1 MSWIN
6 RLVGSLRKRPLE
18 NDLDDEL
25 QFHIQMRTQEFIA
38 SGMTPEDA
46 RFRAQRLFGNQLL
59 LKERTRDMDTIRS
72 FETLLQDLR
81 YGLRMLRKAPGFTTV
96 AVLSLALG
104 IGANTAI
111 FSVINGVILRP
122 LPYPDP
128 ARLVSLEEQ
137 TQPLGGRWSMSY
149 LNFLDCERD
158 SHSFQGMAAYLQRG
172 ANLTAPGEPI
182 YVGTR
187 QVSAGFFSVLGIQP
201 ARGRAFLRQEDQR
214 GAAPVAI
221 ISHIFWQE
229 RFGGDPQ
236 TVGAKMT
243 LNGKSYTIVGVLP
256 SSFRFFSNTQILTP
270 MGQNDDVTMRSREI
284 HPGIWGIAR
293 LKPGIRMEQARSEL
307 TLIGRRLAQQY
318 PDTNGDRTFGIMP
331 LKQNI
336 VGDAG
341 PTLFLLAGA
350 VGLVLL
356 IACAN
361 VGNLFLARSISRS
374 REFAIRAA
382 LGAGR
387 GRVIRQVLTESTLL
401 GLAGGLAGLLLA
413 SVGTRFL
420 LKHLPGDL
428 PRMDEI
434 AVDARVLLFTLFASV
449 FTGIVFGLLPAL
461 RQRSNAEEAL
471 KQGTRGNT
479 SGLRRLQSSFVVAE
493 VALAFVLLAGSGL
506 MLRTILKLWSVNPGF
521 DPHGVLVTGVGLS
534 PNVVKD
540 AALMRT
546 AWLEILNKAQS
557 IPGVESAAVNS
568 IVPFRG
574 DENEIQYWTGS
585 APPPL
590 NQIPMALTYTPTPT
604 YFHTM
609 RIPLLRGRVF
619 TEQDRLGTE
628 PVIMIDELL
637 AERAFHGRDPVGSRL
652 TLQFLGPA
660 RIVVVV
666 GHVKHWSLDEDSGEQ
681 IYLPFAQIPDPFM
694 RTLGTIMSLL
704 VRTSVNPRSIVQPV
718 RQSVLGPARD
728 QPVYAMQTM
737 EQMIGDSLG
746 RRRLMLLLLGI
757 FAAVA
762 LTLASIGIYGV
773 ISYATNQRVAEIGI
787 RMALGADRRDV
798 LKLVIQQGLVLT
810 MIALVLGLGGALA
823 LTHFLTSMLY
833 GIRPT
838 DPVTYA
844 AVAAL
849 LGGVAL
855 VAAYV
860 PARRALRVDPIVAL

>member
-1 MSWIN
+1 MSWIRRVRYSLQKQ
-6 RLVGSLRKRPLE
+6 RLEE
-18 NDLDDEL
+18 NLHDEL
-25 QFHIQMRTQEFIA
+25 QFHIEMRTQEFVT
-38 SGMTPEDA
+38 SGMAPEEA
-46 RFRAQRLFGNQLL
+46 RRHALKQFGNSTLL
-59 LKERTRDMDTIRS
+59 RERTRDMDTIRL

-128 ARLVSLEEQ
+128 ERLVSLEEQ

-158 SHSFQGMAAYLQRG
+158 SHSFQSMAGYLQRG

-187 QVSAGFFSVLGIQP
+187 QISAGFFSVLGMQP
-201 ARGRAFLRQEDQR
+201 AWGRRAFLRQEDQR

-221 ISHIFWQE
+221 ISHSFWQE
-229 RFGGDPQ
+229 RFRGDPE

-256 SSFRFFSNTQILTP
+256 SGFPFFSNTQILTP

-293 LKPGIRMEQARSEL
+293 LKPGISMEQARSEL

-336 VGDAG
+336 VGNAG

-387 GRVIRQVLTESTLL
+387 GQVVRQVLTESTLL

-420 LKHLPGDL
+420 LTHLPGDL

-434 AVDARVLLFTLFASV
+434 AVDIPVLLFTLFASV
-449 FTGIVFGLLPAL
+449 FTGIVFGLAPAL
-461 RQRSNAEEAL
+461 RQRLNVEEAL
-471 KQGTRGNT
+471 KLGARGNT

-540 AALMRT
+540 SALMRT
-546 AWLEILNKAQS
+546 AWQEILNKAQM

-590 NQIPMALTYTPTPT
+590 NQIP
-604 YFHTM
+604 
-609 RIPLLRGRVF
+609 
-619 TEQDRLGTE
+619 
-628 PVIMIDELL
+628 
-637 AERAFHGRDPVGSRL
+637 
-652 TLQFLGPA
+652 
-660 RIVVVV
+660 
-666 GHVKHWSLDEDSGEQ
+666 
-681 IYLPFAQIPDPFM
+681 
-694 RTLGTIMSLL
+694 
-704 VRTSVNPRSIVQPV
+704 
-718 RQSVLGPARD
+718 
-728 QPVYAMQTM
+728 
-737 EQMIGDSLG
+737 
-746 RRRLMLLLLGI
+746 
-757 FAAVA
+757 VA
-762 LTLASIGIYGV
+762 LTPSRKNFSESAIHCPASEAECPWPGSGPAGLRHANHGTDDRRLAGTAAPHASAVGDLCRRCAHARLNRHLWRCLLRNQPTRCGDRYPNGTRSSPARCSEACDTARARADNDRPCPWAGWGACLDLFSDQHAIRDPRYGPGYV
-773 ISYATNQRVAEIGI
+773 CRCGRPAWERGAGCGVCACTPRITSRSDGRAEI
-787 RMALGADRRDV
+787 RVNDV
-798 LKLVIQQGLVLT
+798 LDTPHSVLLSTEWTPLPSMEPPPQQGPVKLT
-810 MIALVLGLGGALA
+810 EDDQISPCRQWNTAQD
-823 LTHFLTSMLY
+823 SK
-833 GIRPT
+833 R
-838 DPVTYA
+838 
-844 AVAAL
+844 
-849 LGGVAL
+849 
-855 VAAYV
+855 
-860 PARRALRVDPIVAL
+860 